1 LAILKHMSPELDK
14 YLCEKYPKIFANRNK
29 SAEESCMNW
38 GLECGDGWF
47 FIIDSL
53 CYRIQRHIDHPPY
66 LGVRDWKKFVCSLQ
80 QVWNLIIWNKI
91 VYPLVK
97 NMPRHKY
104 IKYSNRWQYQI
115 FTHEPAPAGY
125 IQQVVFEQ
133 VKEKFSGLRIYYSG
147 GDQYIS
153 ALVSLAEDISMHTC
167 EVCGRMDATVGRN
180 RTGWK
185 RTTCAEHA
193 RDLNNFR
200 YNNEDA
206 RNIFE
211 SIKNK
216 K

>member
-1 LAILKHMSPELDK
+1 MSPELDK
-14 YLCEKYPKIFANRNK
+14 YLCEKYPKIFSERNK
-29 SAEESCMNW
+29 SPQESCMHW

-66 LGVRDWKKFVCSLQ
+66 LGVRNWKKFVCSLQ

-97 NMPRHKY
+97 NMPRDKY

-133 VKEKFSGLRIYYSG
+133 VKEKSSGLRIYSSG
-147 GDQYIS
+147 GDQYTDVLIS
-153 ALVSLAEDISMHTC
+153 FAEEMSTKTC
-167 EVCGRMDATVGRN
+167 EVCGRMDETVGRN
-180 RTGWK
+180 QHGWIK
-185 RTTCAEHA
+185 TTCVEHTK
-193 RDLNNFR
+193 DLTDFV
-200 YNNEDA
+200 YNDQDIQ
-206 RNIFE
+206 NIFE
-211 SIKNK
+211 SIKKNK
-216 K
+216 